1 MFTVTTLKLEF
12 LLTFFWTD
20 SLNSHYMAYV
30 ILPVVFLFYY
40 FVFLIKMHIVE
51 TFSNLEYKFHEDK

>member
-40 FVFLIKMHIVE
+40 FVLLIKMHIVE
-51 TFSNLEYKFHEDK
+51 TLDT